1 MARRRVAAVRPS
13 CLRGAN
19 GLITAAREAQT
30 VPRAPFPDLEFRP
43 LESTDR
49 ERLAA
54 AFARLSPQSR
64 YQRFLT
70 PKPKLLAGELDELTQ
85 LDHVTRDAVVAVE
98 RGTDRLVGVA
108 RYGSHPGDDSAA
120 DVAVTIADDW
130 QGRGLGLKLTCM
142 LLDRAARHGIA
153 RVTATVLDGNARSR
167 SLLRRLGFRARRR
180 DGNVLEFGL
189 ELRPTIAVAPIRL

>member
-1 MARRRVAAVRPS
+1 MARRLVAAVRPS

-19 GLITAAREAQT
+19 GLITAAREART

-70 PKPKLLAGELDELTQ
+70 PKPKLLAGELDGLTQ
-85 LDHVTRDAVVAVE
+85 LDHVTRDAVVAVG
-98 RGTDRLVGVA
+98 RGTDRLLGVVRFA
-108 RYGSHPGDDSAA
+108 RHPGDDWPA
-120 DVAVTIADDW
+120 DVAVTTA
-130 QGRGLGLKLTCM
+130 
-142 LLDRAARHGIA
+142 AAR
-153 RVTATVLDGNARSR
+153 
-167 SLLRRLGFRARRR
+167 LRR
-180 DGNVLEFGL
+180 E
-189 ELRPTIAVAPIRL
+189 